1 MSLGNRDHGGIV
13 DPLATERAGMVT
25 LYLDVGAP
33 ELYPNKQATHWAQ
46 LWCHRFRA
54 NEARLQLSL
63 LAHNLGNL

>member
-1 MSLGNRDHGGIV
+1 
-13 DPLATERAGMVT
+13 MVT